1 MQQISQSNGSF
12 IKGFGVVAGVAIAAW
27 GAIQS
32 FQETDGAILV
42 VNLFLSGFYGVM
54 GFLVIR
60 AIAAVVRHV
69 AKPETHPSSPVHKV
83 TIPEAGSRPAN
94 GEERPSSRL
103 PERLLLDLET
113 IGSIKDGLPPDQQ
126 SWCDSLG
133 LHVYRSKAMGFETL
147 QAGDGEALQLDASR
161 ELPIGR
167 WRVEQ
172 YRQGDWENLVEPTR
186 QLATWVAVRGV
197 TEETIADFLS
207 AIDGF
212 RRTKTLKLA

>member
-1 MQQISQSNGSF
+1 
-12 IKGFGVVAGVAIAAW
+12 
-27 GAIQS
+27 
-32 FQETDGAILV
+32 
-42 VNLFLSGFYGVM
+42 
-54 GFLVIR
+54 
-60 AIAAVVRHV
+60 
-69 AKPETHPSSPVHKV
+69 
-83 TIPEAGSRPAN
+83 
-94 GEERPSSRL
+94 
-103 PERLLLDLET
+103 
-113 IGSIKDGLPPDQQ
+113 
-126 SWCDSLG
+126 
-133 LHVYRSKAMGFETL
+133 MGFETL